1 MKRRTPYR
9 PDQGLALSRIERRR
23 QQLGI
28 THVELYSVAEIPRN
42 TYARIRKTGLAFKR
56 HVIALRF
63 AIRTIE
69 QRRRLSAKMLGG
81 DDV

>member
-9 PDQGLALSRIERRR
+9 PDQGFALSRIERRR

-28 THVELYSVAEIPRN
+28 THVELYTVAEIPRN

-69 QRRRLSAKMLGG
+69 QRRRLVGKMLGVA
-81 DDV
+81 DV